1 VSLDQVEQVGLSL
14 SLKVLQMRKKNQL
27 SEPTFRSI
35 AQKTTDAIVIV
46 DQGGNVRFANPAAEE
61 LFGRKAGQL
70 LGAPFGL
77 PLVSGESTDVD
88 IPRNGG
94 KPGIAEMRLS
104 EIEWEGKVA
113 YLAMLCDLTEL
124 HSLLA
129 GKRRR
134 SEDLRRA
141 DQVKDDF
148 IANVSHELRT
158 PLATISN
165 VLDNALAGV
174 WGGLSP
180 KVIDGLL
187 IGQTNTKRLG
197 NIVTN
202 MLDVSTI
209 RAGRVVLER
218 SLVDISVLIRS
229 VIESCHANAVNKGLS
244 LMSDQDIHQQ
254 KQEVFCDPDKVVQIL
269 TNLVGNALKFTDAG
283 GTVSVAV
290 KNDQDD
296 LQICVADTGL
306 GIAEEELQVIFDR
319 FQQLDRSYGGGEKGT
334 GLGLAIAKELVE
346 LHNGKIWV
354 ESELGKG
361 TTFTFTLPKECRQP
375 DNSPSFLVF
384 TLRVADFENMKERLG
399 PDQAKRVVERVA
411 KRLHMGF
418 RSQDIVLANENLGK
432 MTVLLPYT
440 QEKDAHLLEKRI
452 LEKIK
457 IFENH
462 SQWSISVTSY
472 AEKAMDAEGLME
484 VAENALAEEDHE

>member
-1 VSLDQVEQVGLSL
+1 
-14 SLKVLQMRKKNQL
+14 M
-27 SEPTFRSI
+27 
-35 AQKTTDAIVIV
+35 IV
-46 DQGGNVRFANPAAEE
+46 DQDDNVRFANSAAEE

-77 PLVSGESTDVD
+77 PLVSGESTDLD
-88 IPRNGG
+88 IPRGGG
-94 KPGIAEMRLS
+94 KPGVAEMRLS
-104 EIEWEGKVA
+104 EIVWEGKVA

-165 VLDNALAGV
+165 VLANALAGV
-174 WGGLSP
+174 WGSLSP
-180 KVIDGLL
+180 EVKNGLR

-209 RAGRVVLER
+209 RAGRVALER

-229 VIESCHANAVNKGLS
+229 VIESHHPNAVKKGLS
-244 LMSDQDIHQQ
+244 LISDQDIEKE
-254 KQEVFCDPDKVVQIL
+254 KQEIFCDPDKVVQIL
-269 TNLVGNALKFTDAG
+269 TNLVGNALKFTAAG

-290 KNDQDD
+290 KNGEDD
-296 LQICVADTGL
+296 LQITVADTGL

-319 FQQLDRSYGGGEKGT
+319 FQQLDRSYGAGEKGT

-346 LHNGKIWV
+346 LHRGKIWV
-354 ESELGKG
+354 KSELGKG

-384 TLRVADFENMKERLG
+384 TLKVADFENMKERLG
-399 PDQAKRVVERVA
+399 LEQAQRIVERVA
-411 KRLHMGF
+411 ERIKRGF
-418 RSQDIVLANENLGK
+418 RSQDIVLANDNRGR
-432 MTVLLPYT
+432 MAVLLPGA

-452 LEKIK
+452 LGKLK
-457 IFENH
+457 IFENDDR
-462 SQWSISVTSY
+462 WSISVTSY
-472 AEKAMDAEGLME
+472 PEEAMDAESLME
-484 VAENALAEEDHE
+484 VAENTLAEEDHE

>member
-1 VSLDQVEQVGLSL
+1 
-14 SLKVLQMRKKNQL
+14 MREKQQL
-27 SEPTFRSI
+27 SESTFHSI
-35 AQKTTDAIVIV
+35 AHTTTNGIVIV
-46 DQGGNVRFANPAAEE
+46 DQDGHVRFANPSAEE

-77 PLVSGESTDVD
+77 PLVSGESTHID
-88 IPRNGG
+88 IPRSSG
-94 KPGIAEMRLS
+94 KPGVAEMRLS

-113 YLAMLCDLTEL
+113 YLAMLRDLTEL
-124 HSLLA
+124 HDLLA

-134 SEDLRRA
+134 TEDLRRA

-165 VLDNALAGV
+165 VLSNALAGV
-174 WGGLSP
+174 WGNLSP
-180 KVIDGLL
+180 EARDGLL
-187 IGQTNTKRLG
+187 IGQTNAKRLG
-197 NIVTN
+197 NIVNN

-218 SLVDISVLIRS
+218 SLVDISLLIRS
-229 VIESCHANAVNKGLS
+229 VIESCHLKATERGLS
-244 LMSDQDIHQQ
+244 LIWDQDIKQEE
-254 KQEVFCDPDKVVQIL
+254 QEVFCDPDKVVQIL
-269 TNLVGNALKFTDAG
+269 NNLVGNALKFTNTG
-283 GTVSVAV
+283 GTVSVVV
-290 KNDQDD
+290 KNGPDD
-296 LQICVADTGL
+296 LQISVADTGL

-346 LHNGKIWV
+346 LHRGKIWV
-354 ESELGKG
+354 ESKLGKG

-375 DNSPSFLVF
+375 DSSPSFLVF
-384 TLRVADFENMKERLG
+384 TLKVANFENMKERLG

-411 KRLHMGF
+411 ERIRTGF
-418 RSQDIVLANENLGK
+418 RSQDIVLANDNLGK
-432 MTVLLPYT
+432 MAVLLPGT
-440 QEKDAHLLEKRI
+440 QERDAHPLEKRI
-452 LEKIK
+452 LEKIQ

-462 SQWSISVTSY
+462 NQWSISVTFY
-472 AEKAMDAEGLME
+472 REQAMDAEGLLK